1 MTDAQGQKKK
11 KQENQHFGRRELEE
25 WVVTDLEQDLAD
37 FSLKGQIVNILDF
50 AGHVP
55 PPPSFLCL
63 PSFFPLSSFELILL
77 YKSFLKYFK
86 KIYKKL
92 LFIG

>member
-1 MTDAQGQKKK
+1 MTDVQGQKKK

-50 AGHVP
+50 AGHVL

-63 PSFFPLSSFELILL
+63 PSFCPLFSSELILL

-86 KIYKKL
+86 KI
-92 LFIG
+92 